1 MPSSASRTTASG
13 SLMSF
18 FIPCLH
24 SVAGAPRRGTVLPS
38 EGAGQSARGGG
49 AAVDRVGRRVDVRR
63 EAVRGLPRK
72 RGLVGLERAV
82 DEQHVVGRGRRRR
95 LGGKA
100 LALPEVPDPVHGLLA
115 QRLVGR

>member
-49 AAVDRVGRRVDVRR
+49 AAVDHVGRRMDVRR
-63 EAVRGLPRK
+63 EAVSRLALEG
-72 RGLVGLERAV
+72 GLVRPEHAV
-82 DEQHVVGRGRRRR
+82 DEQDVVGSGHGRGLRRE
-95 LGGKA
+95 A
-100 LALPEVPDPVHGLLA
+100 LALPEVPDLVHRLLA
-115 QRLVGR
+115 QRL